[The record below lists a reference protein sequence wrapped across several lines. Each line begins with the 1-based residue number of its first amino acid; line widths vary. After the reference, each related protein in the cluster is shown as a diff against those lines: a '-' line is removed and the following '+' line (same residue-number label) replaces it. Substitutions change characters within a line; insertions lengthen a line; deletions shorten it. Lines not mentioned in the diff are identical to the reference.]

1 MPKPATGL
9 YTRTGSPVYQWRIR
23 VPKDLAV
30 FYSNK
35 EWAHRRSLG
44 TSVRTD
50 ATLLAAGLYAEW
62 LTKFAQ
68 QRKQLTPES
77 VHSLTPELITFL
89 SETLHHNALTADH
102 NNRTKGEWAKDGRL
116 QGMPDWLQAAITE
129 DNIEEYIRYTDAIK
143 TGSIGEAFPALEA
156 VARDQGLIVTEK
168 TPGIEAAL
176 TSVLASL
183 HESAISRIERDRGR
197 AVPTPPAPKKV
208 YKLRD
213 IFEVWKLTEGLKIA
227 PDSIRARER
236 ALELFEQFTGN
247 TPIAEVTR
255 LQGIEFKAWLQTR
268 GEASKTVF
276 ERLTYVKSFFNY
288 AYRDMEVIPRHPWD
302 GITIDYE
309 TETERKPWTLAQI
322 GAFFAQP
329 LYTLYALPRL
339 QKGAG
344 ADAGYWIPLLGL
356 YSGARSSE
364 LCQLHISDVVQ
375 VEGVWV
381 IDINEDAEGKT
392 VKTKASRR
400 KVPIHSEL
408 IRLGFLDYV
417 QTTRAAGHERL
428 WPALSLREGRPSHTF
443 SKWFNEKPR
452 KAIPGIVIPDFH
464 SLRHTVRTTMTAAK
478 VVPQHQDA
486 ITGHEI
492 KGSTGDT
499 VYGKHVTQKEKQAAV
514 EAIRYE
520 DFRLPRSYRPS

>member
-9 YTRTGSPVYQWRIR
+9 YTRTGSSVYQWRIR
-23 VPKDLAV
+23 VPKDLAA
-30 FYSNK
+30 FYPGK
-35 EWAHRRSLG
+35 EWAHRRSLA

-68 QRKQLTPES
+68 QRKQLSPES
-77 VHSLTPELITFL
+77 VPSLTPELITFL
-89 SETLHHNALTADH
+89 SETLRHDALTVDA

-129 DNIEEYIRYTDAIK
+129 DNVEEYIRYTEAVK
-143 TGSIGEAFPALEA
+143 TGSIAEAFPALEQ
-156 VARDQGLIVTEK
+156 VAREQGITVNEK
-168 TPGIEAAL
+168 TPGIEDAL
-176 TSVLASL
+176 TSALTAL
-183 HESAISRIERDRGR
+183 REAAISRIERDKGR
-197 AVPTPPAPKKV
+197 TVLTPPAPKKA

-213 IFEVWKLTEGLKIA
+213 IFEVWKLTDGLKIT

-247 TPIAEVTR
+247 TPIAKVTR

-288 AYRDMEVIPRHPWD
+288 AYRDMEAIPRHPWD

-309 TETERKPWTLAQI
+309 TETERKPWTLTQI

-329 LYTLYALPRL
+329 LYASYALPRL

-344 ADAGYWIPLLGL
+344 ADAGYWIPLIGL
-356 YSGARSSE
+356 FSGARSSE
-364 LCQLHISDVVQ
+364 LCQLHVSDIVQ
-375 VEGVWV
+375 VDDVWV
-381 IDINEDAEGKT
+381 IDINEDAESKS

-400 KVPIHSEL
+400 QVPIHSEL
-408 IRLGFLDYV
+408 VRLGCRRRLNIDPPCRSNSDPGRV
-417 QTTRAAGHERL
+417 AGVGT
-428 WPALSLREGRPSHTF
+428 SNCG
-443 SKWFNEKPR
+443 
-452 KAIPGIVIPDFH
+452 
-464 SLRHTVRTTMTAAK
+464 
-478 VVPQHQDA
+478 
-486 ITGHEI
+486 
-492 KGSTGDT
+492 
-499 VYGKHVTQKEKQAAV
+499 
-514 EAIRYE
+514 
-520 DFRLPRSYRPS
+520 